1 MELNNNYLFEVYL
14 RLINILQ
21 GTGQIVRENV
31 NDTRNFLVIF
41 KNIFFSDSS
50 LNDLIDVESELQE
63 KKKVKK
69 IESYY
74 LQAEK
79 TLFVTLTF

>member
-1 MELNNNYLFEVYL
+1 MELNNNHLFEVYL

-31 NDTRNFLVIF
+31 NDTNKFLVIF

-63 KKKVKK
+63 KKKIKK

-79 TLFVTLTF
+79 TLFVTLTL

>member
-41 KNIFFSDSS
+41 KDIFFSDSS

-63 KKKVKK
+63 KKKLKK
-69 IESYY
+69 SKVITYKLKKRY
-74 LQAEK
+74 L
-79 TLFVTLTF
+79 LR